1 MIYLLLLANIIL
13 LVTGQVLWKMGLS
26 GMNLKFTV
34 HGIIN
39 MFINP
44 YILGGLAVYSVATI
58 IWFYILSK
66 AELSLVYPL
75 QSLCYVAAAIV
86 ALLVF
91 KENIP
96 PARWA
101 GIGLIVLGAYFVSI
115 K

>member
-1 MIYLLLLANIIL
+1 MIYLLLLVDIIL
-13 LVTGQVLWKMGLS
+13 LVAGQTLWKIGLS

-34 HGIIN
+34 HGLIK
-39 MFINP
+39 MLINP
-44 YILGGLAVYSVATI
+44 YVFGGLVIYSLATP

-75 QSLCYVAAAIV
+75 QSLCYVAAAVV

-91 KENIP
+91 KESIP
-96 PARWA
+96 LTRWV
-101 GIGLIVLGAYFVSI
+101 GVGLIVLGAFFVSF